1 MTILELIQKTTP
13 FFEKAGVPTPR
24 LDVELLLAHVLGLR
38 RMDLYVQFERALTEP
53 DLDRLRPLVK
63 RRAAREP
70 LQHIVGT
77 IEFCGVILASDK
89 RALVPRHETELLV
102 ERALALLP
110 GDQATTVLDLGTGAG
125 VIAIALLAAR
135 PSWRAV
141 ATDISTEALALAREN
156 AERAKV
162 ADRIEFRNGD
172 LLSILK
178 EGEIFELVTSNPPYI
193 PTATIPGLQIE
204 VHDHEPK
211 IALDG
216 GTDGLDLVRRLVAG
230 APRFLRGGGALLIEI
245 GHDQADA
252 VTALLKHGGWSDV
265 AFTPDLQGH
274 RRIAEARK
282 AGGL

>member
-77 IEFCGVILASDK
+77 IEFCEVILASDK

-110 GDQATTVLDLGTGAG
+110 CDKATTMLDLGTGAG
-125 VIAIALLAAR
+125 AIAIALLAAR

-141 ATDISTEALALAREN
+141 ATDISAEALALAREN

-172 LLSILK
+172 LLSTLK
-178 EGEIFELVTSNPPYI
+178 EGEIFELVASNPPYI
-193 PTATIPGLQIE
+193 PTATIPDLQIE
-204 VHDHEPK
+204 VRDHEPK

-216 GTDGLDLVRRLVAG
+216 GTDGLDLVRRLAAG
-230 APRFLRGGGALLIEI
+230 VPRFLRGGGALLIEI
-245 GHDQADA
+245 GHDQADV
-252 VTALLKHGGWSDV
+252 VTALLKDGGWSDV